1 MVRCDRIGL
10 SLVLTVDQL
19 IGLEEQARALVAEL
33 EGEIQRA
40 ENDVAAVSPD
50 NAIGRLSRQDSMQQQ
65 EMAKAGVR
73 RREERINALQ
83 EALRRMD
90 EGTYAVCVRCREEI
104 EFNRLELAP
113 ELKFCA
119 KCSAEMGP

>member
-1 MVRCDRIGL
+1 MP
-10 SLVLTVDQL
+10 TVDQL
-19 IGLEEQARALVAEL
+19 IAPEEQTGPLILDL
-33 EGEIQRA
+33 EAEIQRA
-40 ENDVAAVSPD
+40 EADVAAVSPD

-73 RREERINALQ
+73 RREERIHALK

-90 EGTYAVCVRCREEI
+90 EGTYAVCAKCREEI
-104 EFNRLELAP
+104 EFSRLELAP

-119 KCSAEMGP
+119 ECSAARA